1 MKFFAIRFPTPGNA
15 ESTFRHYLCLEFNHP
30 MKKIIHLQLLF
41 ILIIPIKIHSQNWS
55 TFGGNS
61 QRSGLSKITGPQD
74 VISPYWSV
82 PSTNPATLGMA
93 VYTFG
98 DKFITSRVNFSPYTG
113 LIECRDLQTGSLN
126 WQTPFISASSIL
138 YAIGFNEDGVY
149 AHDYDSDTIYAFNV
163 DDGTIKWRSKLISQ
177 TFGAYPG
184 CVFACNGDIIVNG
197 PDAAGKTTMRLN
209 KYTGDTLWTNTNT
222 YSIGPIVGLA
232 ASETTVYRVE
242 GAVLAPIRLV
252 AIDINTGATK
262 YYSSSIPGDPDQ
274 ENPLSI
280 GKDGTIY
287 FWRDGG
293 NLFAYEDQGT
303 GFLQTWFYTPQST
316 TGAAFYGNIGIGV
329 DGNLYV
335 FDSGK
340 IRRLDYS
347 NGGVIDSSIININQG
362 SISVGNDSTVYVN
375 DQNGMFYA
383 LTADLQ
389 TIKWQLPLSGNYYCN
404 PSLAKDGIM
413 VMTGAGSNIKAYKP
427 SLNLAPVAD
436 FRVSATKVF
445 TGQPVDFF
453 DQSSYLPASWQWTFP
468 GANTTSSNQQ
478 NPAGIVYSTPGVYE
492 VTLNAD
498 NSFGADSVTKSCYL
512 LVEQATNVNEFSVQS
527 PMLNVFPNPAN
538 DHIICSW
545 YATNKPVKEIELF
558 DVAGKK
564 ISSVKPSPLSSS
576 QRIETSAFDNG
587 IYFLRL
593 VSEDTSGSVKI
604 ILQH

>member
-1 MKFFAIRFPTPGNA
+1 
-15 ESTFRHYLCLEFNHP
+15 
-30 MKKIIHLQLLF
+30 MKKF
-41 ILIIPIKIHSQNWS
+41 ILLLPFILFIPIKLHAQNWS

-61 QRSGLSKITGPQD
+61 QRSGLSKITGPQN
-74 VISPYWSV
+74 VISSYWSV
-82 PSTNPATLGMA
+82 TSTNTTTLGMA

-98 DKFITSRVNFSPYTG
+98 DRFVTSRVNFAPYAG

-126 WQTPFISASSIL
+126 WQTPFISATSIL

-149 AHDYDSDTIYAFNV
+149 AHDYDTDTIYAFNMAN
-163 DDGTIKWRSKLISQ
+163 GTIKWRSKLVSQ

-184 CVFACNGDIIVNG
+184 CVFACNGDLIVNG
-197 PDAAGKTTMRLN
+197 PVPAGKTTMRLN
-209 KYTGDTLWTNTNT
+209 KYTGDTLWTNSNN

-232 ASETTVYRVE
+232 ANETTVYRIE
-242 GAVLAPIRLV
+242 GAVTAPIRLV

-262 YYSSSIPGDPDQ
+262 YYSSPIPGDPDQ
-274 ENPLSI
+274 ENPVTI
-280 GKDGTIY
+280 GKDSSIY

-303 GFLQTWFYTPQST
+303 GFLQKWFYTPQST

-340 IRRLDYS
+340 IRRLDYT

-389 TIKWQLPLSGNYYCN
+389 IIKWQLPLGGNYYCN
-404 PSLAKDGIM
+404 PAMAKDGIM
-413 VMTGAGSNIKAYKP
+413 VMTGAGLNIKAYKP
-427 SLNLAPVAD
+427 PVSLAPVAD
-436 FRVSATKVF
+436 FRASATKVL
-445 TGQPVDFF
+445 TGQPIDFF
-453 DQSSYLPASWQWTFP
+453 DQSSYLPTSWQWIFP

-478 NPAGIVYSTPGVYE
+478 NPSGIIYSTPGVYE
-492 VTLNAD
+492 VTLAAG
-498 NSFGADSVTKSCYL
+498 NSSGFDSVTKYCYL
-512 LVEQATNVNEFSVQS
+512 LVEQATNMNELDVQS
-527 PMLNVFPNPAN
+527 SMLNVFPNPA
-538 DHIICSW
+538 DDFITCTW
-545 YATNKPVKEIELF
+545 QATNKPVKELELF
-558 DVAGKK
+558 DVTGKK
-564 ISSVKPSPLSSS
+564 VSSANPLSSS
-576 QRIETSAFDNG
+576 QRVQTSAFANG

-593 VSEDTSGSVKI
+593 VSEDISWTVKI
-604 ILQH
+604 IIQH